1 MYDCTAM
8 AAVWAADGV
17 VAQTGTITDV
27 TPPNSYSMQNKNPCP
42 LQFYFGRIYHWAAHL
57 NELEKIK
64 IKNQNI
70 KIKNGFPKKSVFQS
84 YRAQDAQAR
93 KSKSK

>member
-27 TPPNSYSMQNKNPCP
+27 TPP
-42 LQFYFGRIYHWAAHL
+42 QFL
-57 NELEKIK
+57 L
-64 IKNQNI
+64 
-70 KIKNGFPKKSVFQS
+70 
-84 YRAQDAQAR
+84 DA
-93 KSKSK
+93 K